1 MLTPGWSALK
11 AGVLDFPEPSMV
23 RRGGR
28 HMAYSQLV
36 AVNLRSLNCSFGA
49 TGDATDLLLLS

>member
-28 HMAYSQLV
+28 HTAYSQLV